1 MEAYGELRWKP
12 IAVKTK
18 CETGYVCP
26 VTVTGKVMSGKY
38 KAAILWNLYQRT
50 LRYGGIDKIVPEVTD
65 KMLSQRLEEMKP
77 QGLIPETVYPIVP
90 PKPEYALTA
99 FGVRLI
105 PVLDAMCDWGEQ
117 YLEKLEQGS
126 CSGRSCQEK

>member
-38 KAAILWNLYQRT
+38 KAAI
-50 LRYGGIDKIVPEVTD
+50 YGICINVLCVTA
-65 KMLSQRLEEMKP
+65 
-77 QGLIPETVYPIVP
+77 GLI
-90 PKPEYALTA
+90 
-99 FGVRLI
+99 
-105 PVLDAMCDWGEQ
+105 
-117 YLEKLEQGS
+117 KL
-126 CSGRSCQEK
+126 CRR